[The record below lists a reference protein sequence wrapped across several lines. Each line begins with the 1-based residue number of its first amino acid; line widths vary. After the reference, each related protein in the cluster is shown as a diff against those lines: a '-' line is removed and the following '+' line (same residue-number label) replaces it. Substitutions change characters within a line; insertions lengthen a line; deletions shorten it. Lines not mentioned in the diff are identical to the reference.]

1 MDAVHL
7 QNTSSNTEVDHC
19 NVGNQM
25 IYKVFSKVMMV
36 EFTLALPLNLSVLYI
51 FLFNI
56 VVADLLLVIC
66 LPAKAYHFQHGL
78 SLSENKLVCKAM
90 LFMLILNRRAS
101 IAFLTVL
108 SIDR

>member
-7 QNTSSNTEVDHC
+7 QNTSSNTEVDHR

-25 IYKVFSKVMMV
+25 MYKVFSKVMIV
-36 EFTLALPLNLSVLYI
+36 EFTLALPLNLSVLYIFLLKFKFWKTNSI

-78 SLSENKLVCKAM
+78 
-90 LFMLILNRRAS
+90 
-101 IAFLTVL
+101 T
-108 SIDR
+108 